1 MTAAR
6 KRVLFLVPSLIGGG
20 AQRVFS
26 ILLRH
31 LDRSRFEP
39 HIAMVQATGAYLED
53 IPADVVIHDLNI
65 SRVRYAA
72 PAIVRLIRTLKP
84 QAVLA
89 TLGHVNLTLMAI
101 KPLLPKSAKLLIR
114 EAAVATAFLD
124 LEVKHPAI
132 WRWFYRHLYRRADK
146 IVCLSDS
153 MVEDMVQNFGLP
165 RAKLARIYN
174 PVDTEHVRE
183 FAEQQENP
191 YSGSGPHLVSVGR
204 LCRQK
209 GYDILLN
216 AMPEVLKQMPDAT
229 LSIVGEGPL
238 ELELKEQARNLLLNH
253 IVRFTGFQQNP
264 WAYVKHAD
272 LFVLPSRYE
281 GMPNV
286 VLEAFALG
294 TPVVATDCPGA
305 VRELQQF
312 NLQMILVP
320 PENPEAL
327 ARAIVSASRLG
338 HTQQSENRLKQFN
351 VEQITEEYSRLF

>member
-1 MTAAR
+1 MAQER

-39 HIAMVQATGAYLED
+39 HLAMVQATGTYLED

-72 PAIVRLIRTLKP
+72 PAIVRVIRKVQP
-84 QAVLA
+84 QTVLA

-101 KPLLPKSAKLLIR
+101 KPLLPKSTKLLIR

-132 WRWFYRHLYRRADK
+132 WRWLYRHLYRRADK

-165 RAKLARIYN
+165 RTKLARIYN
-174 PVDTEHVRE
+174 PMDTEHIRE
-183 FAEQQENP
+183 FAEQQHNP

-216 AMPEVLKQMPDAT
+216 AMPEVLKQMPGTT

-238 ELELKEQARNLLLNH
+238 ESELKEQARKLLLKQS
-253 IVRFTGFQQNP
+253 VRFTGFQQNP

-272 LFVLPSRYE
+272 LFVLSSRYE

-286 VLEAFALG
+286 ILEAFALG
-294 TPVVATDCPGA
+294 TPIVAADCPGA

-312 NLQMILVP
+312 NDQMILVP
-320 PENPEAL
+320 SENPEAL
-327 ARAIVSASRLG
+327 ARAIISASRLG
-338 HTQQSENRLKQFN
+338 RRQPSENRLTQFN
-351 VEQITEEYSRLF
+351 VEQITEEYSKLF